1 MPKDWL
7 ERLAARTARR
17 RNRGTGSV
25 SRPRVGI
32 VTDSACSLPAGWAG
46 AAGVADLVRVVP
58 MPVMI
63 GDQIYGEGSDELIPA
78 LAMALAQGHDVRT
91 SRPAPGQFAAAYRE
105 LADAGCVG
113 VVSIHLSGQLSGTVD
128 SARLAARSAT
138 IPVEVIDSQ
147 TVAMG
152 QGFAVAAA
160 AEAARDG
167 ASTAQAAQAA
177 RSTAAASTILF
188 YVPSLEQLR
197 RGGRIGAAAGWFGTL
212 FAVKPILVVR
222 EGKIV
227 PLERVRS
234 APRALAR
241 LAELVTEDIGSR
253 TGRVRAAVH
262 HFGNESEAQRL
273 AGALGAACPDVEI
286 LICALPAVL
295 AAHAGLGILAV
306 AVTADGGAGA
316 GAEAGVGS
324 GSASAGNP
332 DITAG
337 PGPEV
342 SGADSGADS
351 DKGIPRA

>member
-1 MPKDWL
+1 
-7 ERLAARTARR
+7 
-17 RNRGTGSV
+17 
-25 SRPRVGI
+25 
-32 VTDSACSLPAGWAG
+32 
-46 AAGVADLVRVVP
+46 

-91 SRPAPGQFAAAYRE
+91 SRPAPGQFAAAYRD

-128 SARLAARSAT
+128 SARLAAREAT

-167 ASTAQAAQAA
+167 AATAKVAQAA
-177 RSTAAASTILF
+177 RYTAAASTILF
-188 YVPSLEQLR
+188 YVPSLDQLR
-197 RGGRIGAAAGWFGTL
+197 RGGRIGAAAGWLGTL

-222 EGKIV
+222 DGKVV

-241 LAELVTEDIGSR
+241 LAELVTEDIGGR
-253 TGRVRAAVH
+253 TGRVRVAVH
-262 HFGNESEAQRL
+262 HFGNETEAQRL
-273 AGALGAACPDVEI
+273 AGVLGAACPDVEI
-286 LICALPAVL
+286 LICPLPAVL

-306 AVTADGGAGA
+306 AVTADGGAGS
-316 GAEAGVGS
+316 GVGP
-324 GSASAGNP
+324 GSAGRTESAAGSPAAGGP
-332 DITAG
+332 DAG
-337 PGPEV
+337 DSAAGGLGTGGLGAGGQGPETP
-342 SGADSGADS
+342 GTDSGA
-351 DKGIPRA
+351 